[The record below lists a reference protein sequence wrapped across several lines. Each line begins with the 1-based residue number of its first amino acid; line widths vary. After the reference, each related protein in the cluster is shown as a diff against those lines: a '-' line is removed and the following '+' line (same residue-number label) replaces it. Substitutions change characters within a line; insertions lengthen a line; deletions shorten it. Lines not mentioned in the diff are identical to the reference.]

1 MRIPATAMTRH
12 LMWTRSGIVWAT
24 WRLQAVPYG
33 YGTPDMKKLV
43 RAHHQ
48 ALFQGLRGEALLMGL
63 CAELDPIS
71 IVEKM
76 LAGVPISECPEWA
89 EEVTLTLDALEQVPL
104 GTRAFWLSVPLSAG
118 SWKNRALSAYRAADT
133 SLRDTLA
140 MPRQMPGEREIEAA
154 MRAAQD
160 VEESIPAAFKPSRA
174 TAAEQVWI
182 ALHSQRRGLSSDS
195 ATPVPSVQTSP
206 ESFSVD
212 GELAGFQMPSMLP
225 NPWIDEGGQSD
236 FPKNSPQQVNPFK
249 RKYLKVHS
257 PASENPSYQVMQ
269 ALVAGPKSGWQVPG
283 VEWISR
289 IEQFNIDADWAVRL
303 TVADSDTVK
312 RRNKR
317 AEESI
322 KEQFGQQAGTSEITG
337 GNAELSEIAETLAAY
352 AASLNRSDKE
362 VEVQATTIFA
372 VGAETPELAKA
383 KARFITDDYKRSEFV
398 LEAPLGGQEELWWA
412 MQPGTPSTRLVREL
426 AQITTGREFSS
437 SVPMVLTELG
447 DEQGANLGEN
457 ITAGRHTPI
466 LIDLQGNIQ
475 ADSSGSFGCVAE
487 LGAGKSV
494 LMKETAGTVVDRGGR
509 IVAIDRTESKE
520 YAHFARSLTKEK
532 TTIVDL
538 MTPQYSLDPLRVF
551 GPRVGARMVQSLFAV
566 MLGIKARDP
575 LGVALSRLLG
585 ADYVADH
592 RITTLGRLLQHLKEI
607 PVTDETNAL
616 VGLMNLIAEK
626 DFGDVLFNDSLPPLE
641 LASDAI
647 VFLTHGLSLPDRS
660 ELEQKHLFDEMSI
673 EKIYGRAM
681 YTLLT
686 AIAREVCFM
695 DPSQLALFLVDEAHH
710 VTASPE
716 GERELRIF
724 FRDGRKHGAAAG
736 VASHDPLDFGDEI
749 TRGLIKIRFVMRQTD
764 ATLAR
769 RALEWLG
776 LEADDAMITEVT
788 ENLSPLAA
796 SGRVAEDRRG
806 EGIMRD
812 VRGRI
817 GKFRKGLSARPE
829 RRAAVLSTPSKTD
842 RTLTVVQ

>member
-1 MRIPATAMTRH
+1 MTRH
-12 LMWTRSGIVWAT
+12 LMWTRSGVVWAT

-33 YGTPDMKKLV
+33 YGTPDMKRLV

-63 CAELDPIS
+63 CAELDPVA

-76 LAGVPISECPEWA
+76 LIDVPINECPEWA
-89 EEVTLTLDALEQVPL
+89 EEVTLTLDALERIPL
-104 GTRAFWLSVPLSAG
+104 GTRAFWLSVPLAAG
-118 SWKNRALSAYRAADT
+118 SWKNRAASAYRAADT
-133 SLRDTLA
+133 QLRDVLA
-140 MPRQMPGEREIEAA
+140 MPRQMPGEKEIAAA

-160 VEESIPAAFKPSRA
+160 IEEIIPAAFKPSRA

-182 ALHSQRRGLSSDS
+182 ALHSQMRGLSVDA
-195 ATPVPSVQTSP
+195 ATPVSSSQTSAG
-206 ESFSVD
+206 SFSAESDLV
-212 GELAGFQMPSMLP
+212 GFQMPSMIP
-225 NPWIDEGGQSD
+225 NPWLDEGGQSD
-236 FPKNSPQQVNPFK
+236 VSRNQQINPFK

-257 PASENPSYQVMQ
+257 PSHDEASYQVMQ

-289 IEQFNIDADWAVRL
+289 IESFNIDADWAVRL
-303 TVADSDTVK
+303 TVSDSDTVK

-322 KEQFGQQAGTSEITG
+322 KEQFGQQAGTSELTG
-337 GNAELSEIAETLAAY
+337 GNAELGEIAETLAAY

-372 VGAETPELAKA
+372 VGAETPELAKD
-383 KARFITDDYKRSEFV
+383 KARFITDDYKRSEFL

-426 AQITTGREFSS
+426 SQITTGREFAS

-447 DEQGANLGEN
+447 DDKGAVFGEN

-494 LMKETAGTVVDRGGR
+494 LMKEIAGTVVDRGGR
-509 IVAIDRTESKE
+509 IVVIDRTESKE
-520 YAHFARSLTKEK
+520 YALFAQSLAKEK

-538 MTPQYSLDPLRVF
+538 MMPEYSLDPLRIF

-566 MLGIKARDP
+566 LLGIKPRSP
-575 LGVALSRLLG
+575 QGVALSKFLG
-585 ADYVADH
+585 PDYVAEHD
-592 RITTLGRLLQHLKEI
+592 ITSLGRLLQHLKGLPASEALE
-607 PVTDETNAL
+607 DL

-626 DFGDVLFNDSLPPLE
+626 DFGDVLFKDELPA
-641 LASDAI
+641 LALSSDAI
-647 VFLTHGLSLPDRS
+647 VFLTHGLALPDRS
-660 ELEQKHLFDEMSI
+660 QLESKHLFDEMSMEMI
-673 EKIYGRAM
+673 FGRAM

-710 VTASPE
+710 VTASDE

-736 VASHDPLDFGDEI
+736 VASHDPADFGNEI
-749 TRGLIKIRFVMRQTD
+749 TRGLIKLRFVLRQTD
-764 ATLAR
+764 KTLAR

-776 LEADDAMITEVT
+776 LESSDEMVEEVT
-788 ENLSPLAA
+788 KNLSPIGAN
-796 SGRVAEDRRG
+796 GEVDEDRRG
-806 EGIMRD
+806 EGIMLD
-812 VRGRI
+812 ARGRI
-817 GKFRKGLSARPE
+817 GKFRKTLSARPA
-829 RRAAVLSTPSKTD
+829 RRKAVLSTPSKAE
-842 RTLTVVQ
+842 RKLTVVQ